1 MNFSVIIP
9 VYNRPKLIQRAIN
22 SVINQSKS
30 AQEIIVIN
38 DGSIDQT
45 KSVLAKYQKDIIVI
59 DQPNLGVS
67 AARNTGIKLAK
78 NDWLA
83 FLDSDDEWHKDKLL
97 KAEEFHYKNPE
108 YKIFQT
114 DEIWIRNNRRVNPK
128 IKHKKY
134 GGWIFKKSLPLCIV
148 SPSAVVIY
156 KDIFSD
162 VGLFDEKFIVC
173 EDYDL
178 WLRVARKYPIGL
190 DEFKGLIKYGGHH
203 DQLSRKY
210 WGMDHFRIIAMEKH
224 LNDPSLPDEQHL
236 WILKEV
242 IEKLNVLIQGY
253 KKRNK
258 DVSEFQEKLKKYMD
272 KLSRY

>member
-30 AQEIIVIN
+30 AQEIIIIN

-45 KSVLAKYQKDIIVI
+45 KSVLAKYQNDLIVV

-67 AARNTGIKLAK
+67 AARNTGIRLAK
-78 NDWLA
+78 NEWLA

-97 KAEEFHYKNPE
+97 KAEEFHHKNPQ

-134 GGWIFKKSLPLCIV
+134 GGWIFKQSLPLCIV
-148 SPSAVVIY
+148 SPSAVVIHE
-156 KDIFSD
+156 DIFSD
-162 VGLFDEKFIVC
+162 VGLFDEKFLVC

-178 WLRVARKYPIGL
+178 WLRIARKYPIGL
-190 DEFKGLIKYGGHH
+190 DDFKGLIKYGGHH

-210 WGMDHFRIIAMEKH
+210 WGMDHFRIMAMEKH
-224 LNDPSLPDEQHL
+224 LNDPSLSDEQRQWTL
-236 WILKEV
+236 MEV
-242 IEKLNVLIQGY
+242 IAKLKVLIHGY

-258 DVSEFQEKLKKYMD
+258 NVSELQEKLKKYMD